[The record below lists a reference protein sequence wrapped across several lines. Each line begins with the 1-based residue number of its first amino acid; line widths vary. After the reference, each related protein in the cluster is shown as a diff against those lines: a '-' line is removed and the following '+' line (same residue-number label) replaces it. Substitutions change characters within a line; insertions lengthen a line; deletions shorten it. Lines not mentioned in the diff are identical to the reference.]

1 MKKLSAVLALAALS
15 LVVVSPAAAFTTS
28 ISNIFDS
35 SSGKSIAKWKL
46 DVKMLTNNSAVVAT
60 TVTSESESGENKIK
74 SWDDMENTS
83 IETYDTDAASLSD
96 TTVNTNALE
105 EDLNG
110 AEDGDTT
117 ITTIEDDSEAFALV
131 EDENEEEVEF
141 NNSVVAADSVEA
153 EADTGDNE
161 IFSGGSVLDAHIV
174 AGKALTASGA
184 VKILNSNIKSIV
196 RH

>member
-1 MKKLSAVLALAALS
+1 MKKLSAVLTLAALS

>member
-1 MKKLSAVLALAALS
+1 MKKLSAVLTLAALS

-161 IFSGGSVLDAHIV
+161 IFSGGSVLDAH
-174 AGKALTASGA
+174 
-184 VKILNSNIKSIV
+184 
-196 RH
+196 